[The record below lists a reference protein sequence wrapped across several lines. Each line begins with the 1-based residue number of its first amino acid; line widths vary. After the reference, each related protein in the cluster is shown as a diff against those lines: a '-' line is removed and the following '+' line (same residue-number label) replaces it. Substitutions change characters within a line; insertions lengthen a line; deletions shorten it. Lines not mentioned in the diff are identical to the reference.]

1 MRWKL
6 SSHKSLAPGVDSIF
20 WAVHGLI
27 LSGFALW
34 VATSWSEIRAVR
46 GGITIALVCLL
57 LMAVAFSL
65 VRRLKIHFESSFWL
79 IASLDL
85 ITIAFSIHLDGG
97 ASSNHYLLYFALIPF
112 VGYYRGL
119 RVGMFL
125 ATVVTTGYL
134 FLCLPEAGVS
144 AVPSLLFRAVM
155 LALFTAAMGYSAA
168 HIRRSEDRL
177 LNALDKLNE
186 RTSELE
192 STHNLLETIYK
203 ASHSLAELLAEDDV
217 IDRVLLIARSVLN
230 YPVCEVY
237 TWDPVPKALW
247 LKGRV
252 DLERTV
258 RFERPQLAPLLDPM
272 REVIETGEP
281 RRIVDRH
288 LEHWGTDHHVYQSC
302 LMVPMVSQGQVVG
315 VLSAESPKVNAFSER
330 DERVMSVLATSAA
343 MALVNADLHQRMEK
357 LTIIDELTG
366 VYNYRYFRG
375 RLEDEKRRAMRYTQ
389 SLALI
394 MVDIDWFKHLNDQCG
409 HETGNVALRGL
420 AQVVASCI
428 RDVDILARY
437 GGEEFIV
444 ILPQTSYAE
453 AITIGERIRRRVE
466 QTDFGPDQR
475 GRPLKMTVSIG
486 ITSFPEN
493 GRSYEDLVET
503 VDKALYLAKG
513 EGRNTV
519 CTV

>member
-34 VATSWSEIRAVR
+34 VATAWSEIRAVR
-46 GGITIALVCLL
+46 GGIAIALVCLL

-65 VRRLKIHFESSFWL
+65 VRRRRVHFESSFWL
-79 IASLDL
+79 VASLDL
-85 ITIAFSIHLDGG
+85 ITIAFSIHFDGG
-97 ASSNHYLLYFALIPF
+97 ASSNHYLFYFALIPF
-112 VGYYRGL
+112 VAYYRGP

-125 ATVVTTGYL
+125 ATVVTTVYL
-134 FLCLPEAGVS
+134 FLCLPAAGVM
-144 AVPSLLFRAVM
+144 AVPSLLFRGVM

-192 STHNLLETIYK
+192 STHHHLETIYK

-217 IDRVLLIARSVLN
+217 IDRVLLIARAVLN

-272 REVIETGEP
+272 REVIETGEA

-288 LEHWGTDHHVYQSC
+288 LEHWGTDRHVYQSC

-493 GRSYEDLVET
+493 GRSSEDLVET
-503 VDKALYLAKG
+503 VDKALYRAKG